1 MTRYMLSVHM
11 VDGEVQD
18 PMTEEEIQRSWQAIG
33 VVEAEMRASDTLVLS
48 ARLEDPS
55 QAHVVRPGGGPR
67 SKTDGPFAE
76 TKEHIGGFYIIEAAD
91 SEAALAWSAK
101 VAQAIDNP
109 IEVRGLVGY
118 AD

>member
-1 MTRYMLSVHM
+1 MTRYMLSVHS
-11 VDGEVQD
+11 VEGEVRE
-18 PMTEEEIQRSWQAIG
+18 PMTEEAMQRSWQAIG
-33 VVEAEMRASDTLVLS
+33 AVEAEMRASDTLVQS
-48 ARLEDPS
+48 ARLEDAS
-55 QAHVVRPGGGPR
+55 QAHVVRPGGSAR

-76 TKEHIGGFYIIEAAD
+76 TKEHLGGFYLIEASD
-91 SEAALAWSAK
+91 VEAALGWASK